1 MLCNQW
7 QQCSVYGKAHSK
19 STTTKKNIKSVARL
33 RKIACELSEIQ
44 QKKILY
50 FFFDIITGL
59 YGMINNNLT
68 L

>member
-1 MLCNQW
+1 MLCNQR
-7 QQCSVYGKAHSK
+7 QQCSVYGKTHSK
-19 STTTKKNIKSVARL
+19 IQQKKNIKSVARL

-44 QKKILY
+44 QKKLLY